1 VDRPTNPSYKQPG
14 NEGRSLRVAS
24 TNPVPLLEPL
34 GGPVDASVF
43 IDTLYGSRWLIAGL
57 TVLTTTLAVG
67 YAVLATPIY
76 QSDILIQ
83 VEDNPNSQ
91 TSTDTLT
98 SMSQMFDIKSAASDE
113 VDILQSRL
121 VLTPA
126 VRTQGLTIDVQPRRF
141 PVFGRWLST
150 FQKGLSDPGFFG
162 YGGYVW
168 GQEHATVATF
178 DPPPTLYGK
187 HFKLIAGANGQYTI
201 VNDHA
206 GIRATGH
213 VGQPLTVQTE
223 DGPLTANVTRIDARP
238 GGIFVLT
245 RVSEVTAVET
255 LQKAMRIAQTTKDS
269 DVIQASLQG
278 SDVHQTSAVLT
289 EIGQQYVAQNV
300 ERKSAEA
307 EKSLAFLNEQ
317 LPQLKHQL
325 EESENA
331 YNRFRAN
338 NAMIDLGEEGTA
350 VLQQTVDAQTK
361 LADLEQ
367 KRNELIARFTDDHP
381 AVIAVTNQEAVLK
394 QRLAQIDAKTRRLP
408 ELEQTQLRL
417 QRDVQVNTDLYT
429 GLLNSAEQLRL
440 VRAGKT
446 GNARLVDTAVE
457 SDEPVK
463 PNRKLV
469 VALGAMIG
477 LFGGSLLA
485 WFRRQLSQGIMH
497 ARDIERDTGL
507 PVYASVPHSKIQQAR
522 DARSYARMWSP
533 AQAGRVTL
541 LAHTDSDSL
550 PIEAL
555 RSFRTALQFLLLEAS
570 NNIVLLSGPTPGV
583 GKSFTSANL
592 AAVLANSQQR
602 VLLIDADMRDGD
614 LHRHFGQREGPGLAD
629 LIALEKPF
637 EELVHRAVL
646 PRLDVLARGV
656 APSNPSEL
664 LMSRR
669 FTHFVGEVAK
679 QYDVVLIDTPPVLAV
694 ADVGSLGQ
702 LAGSAFLVVRQG
714 STTVAQI
721 KESAKRLAHVGV
733 TLDGLVLNGVKPRPG
748 DKTYGYGMYSYPG
761 PRAKASKA

>member
-1 VDRPTNPSYKQPG
+1 VSHKQPA
-14 NEGRSLRVAS
+14 NEGRGLRVAS
-24 TNPVPLLEPL
+24 INPVPILEPVM
-34 GGPVDASVF
+34 GPVDASAF

-57 TVLTTTLAVG
+57 TILTTTVAVG
-67 YAVLATPIY
+67 YAVLAAPIY

-83 VEDNPNSQ
+83 VEDNPNSP
-91 TSTDTLT
+91 TDAL
-98 SMSQMFDIKSAASDE
+98 SSVSQLFAIKSAASDE

-126 VRTQGLTIDVQPRRF
+126 VRSQGLTIDVEPRRF
-141 PVFGRWLST
+141 PVFGRWWST
-150 FQKGLSDPGFFG
+150 LQKGLSTPGFFG
-162 YGGYVW
+162 HGGYVW
-168 GQEHATVATF
+168 AQERATVATF
-178 DPPPTLYGK
+178 DPPTTLYGK
-187 HFKLIAGANGQYTI
+187 PFKLIAGPNGQYTI
-201 VNDHA
+201 ENDHA
-206 GIRATGH
+206 GIRVTGH
-213 VGQPLTVQTE
+213 VGVPLTAETG
-223 DGPLTANVTRIDARP
+223 DGPLTANVTSLYAQP
-238 GGIFVLT
+238 GGTFMLT
-245 RVSEVTAVET
+245 RVSEVTAVES

-278 SDVHQTSAVLT
+278 RDAHQTSAVLT
-289 EIGQQYVAQNV
+289 EIGRQYITQNI

-325 EESENA
+325 DESESA
-331 YNRFRAN
+331 YNQFRTA
-338 NAMIDLGEEGTA
+338 NAMIDLSEEGSA
-350 VLQQTVDAQTK
+350 VLQQTVDAQNK

-367 KRNELIARFTDDHP
+367 KRNELTARFTDDHP
-381 AVIAVTNQEAVLK
+381 AVIAILNQEAVLK
-394 QRLAQIDAKTRRLP
+394 QRLAQIDSKTRRLP
-408 ELEQTQLRL
+408 ALEQTELRL

-440 VRAGKT
+440 ARAGKT
-446 GNARLVDTAVE
+446 GNARLVDTAVV
-457 SDEPVK
+457 SGNPVK

-469 VALGAMIG
+469 VVLGAMVG
-477 LFGGSLLA
+477 LFGGCLLA

-507 PVYASVPHSKIQQAR
+507 PVYASVPYSKIQQAR

-646 PRLDVLARGV
+646 PRLDVLTRGV

-664 LMSRR
+664 LMSKR
-669 FTHFVGEVAK
+669 FTHFVSEIAR

-694 ADVGSLGQ
+694 ADVGALGQ

-721 KESAKRLAHVGV
+721 KESAKRLAHVGA

>member
-1 VDRPTNPSYKQPG
+1 MSHKQPA
-14 NEGRSLRVAS
+14 NEGRGLRVAS
-24 TNPVPLLEPL
+24 INPVPILEPVM
-34 GGPVDASVF
+34 GPVDASAF

-57 TVLTTTLAVG
+57 TILTTTVAVG
-67 YAVLATPIY
+67 YAVLAAPIY

-83 VEDNPNSQ
+83 VEDNPNSP
-91 TSTDTLT
+91 TDAL
-98 SMSQMFDIKSAASDE
+98 SSVSQLFAIKSAASDE

-126 VRTQGLTIDVQPRRF
+126 VRSQGLTIDVEPRRF
-141 PVFGRWLST
+141 PVFGRWWST
-150 FQKGLSDPGFFG
+150 LQKGLSTPGFFG
-162 YGGYVW
+162 HGGYVW
-168 GQEHATVATF
+168 AQERATVATF
-178 DPPPTLYGK
+178 DPPTTLYGK
-187 HFKLIAGANGQYTI
+187 PFKLIAGPNGQYTI
-201 VNDHA
+201 ENDHA
-206 GIRATGH
+206 GIRVTGH
-213 VGQPLTVQTE
+213 VGVPLTAETG
-223 DGPLTANVTRIDARP
+223 DGPLTANVTSLYAQP
-238 GGIFVLT
+238 GGTFMLT
-245 RVSEVTAVET
+245 RVSEVTAVES

-278 SDVHQTSAVLT
+278 RDAHQTSAVLT
-289 EIGQQYVAQNV
+289 EIGRQYITQNI

-325 EESENA
+325 DESESA
-331 YNRFRAN
+331 YNQFRTA
-338 NAMIDLGEEGTA
+338 NAMIDLSEEGSA
-350 VLQQTVDAQTK
+350 VLQQTVDAQNK

-367 KRNELIARFTDDHP
+367 KRNELTARFTDDHP
-381 AVIAVTNQEAVLK
+381 AVIAILNQEAVLK
-394 QRLAQIDAKTRRLP
+394 QRLAQIDSKTRRLP
-408 ELEQTQLRL
+408 ALEQTELRL

-440 VRAGKT
+440 ARAGKT
-446 GNARLVDTAVE
+446 GNARLVDTAVV
-457 SDEPVK
+457 SGNPVK

-469 VALGAMIG
+469 VVLGAMVG
-477 LFGGSLLA
+477 LFGGCLLA

-507 PVYASVPHSKIQQAR
+507 PVYASVPYSKIQQAR

-646 PRLDVLARGV
+646 PRLDVLTRGV

-664 LMSRR
+664 LMSKR
-669 FTHFVGEVAK
+669 FTHFVSEIAR

-694 ADVGSLGQ
+694 ADVGALGQ

-721 KESAKRLAHVGV
+721 KESAKRLAHVGA

>member
-14 NEGRSLRVAS
+14 SDRRGLKVAS
-24 TNPVPLLEPL
+24 INPAPAVEPV
-34 GGPVDASVF
+34 GSVVDASAF
-43 IDTLYGSRWLIAGL
+43 IDTLYDNRWMITGITAVTTAIAI
-57 TVLTTTLAVG
+57 G
-67 YAVLATPIY
+67 YAVLAAPIY

-83 VEDNPNSQ
+83 VEDNPNSP
-91 TSTDTLT
+91 TDTL
-98 SMSQMFDIKSAASDE
+98 SSVSQMFDIKSEASDE
-113 VDILQSRL
+113 MEILQSRL

-126 VRTQGLTIDVQPRRF
+126 VRSQGLTIDVEPQRF
-141 PVFGRWLST
+141 PVFGRWWST
-150 FQKGLSDPGFFG
+150 MQKGLSKPGFFG

-168 GQEHATVATF
+168 AQEQAKVASF
-178 DPPPTLYGK
+178 DPPPVLYGK
-187 HFKLIAGANGQYTI
+187 PFKLIAGANGQYTI
-201 VNDHA
+201 VNDKA
-206 GIRATGH
+206 GIRVSGH
-213 VGQPLTVQTE
+213 VGEPLMAQTV
-223 DGPLTANVTRIDARP
+223 DGPLTADITSLSAEP
-238 GGIFVLT
+238 GGTFRLT
-245 RVSEVTAVET
+245 RVSEVTAVES
-255 LQKAMRIAQTTKDS
+255 LQRAMRIAQTSKDS

-278 SDVHQTSAVLT
+278 RDAAQTSAVLT
-289 EIGQQYVAQNV
+289 EIGQQYIAQNI

-307 EKSLAFLNEQ
+307 EKSLAFLNQQ

-325 EESENA
+325 EESESA
-331 YNRFRAN
+331 YNRFRAQN
-338 NAMIDLGEEGTA
+338 QTIDLTAEGAA
-350 VLQQTVDAQTK
+350 VLQQTVDAQNK

-367 KRNELIARFTDDHP
+367 KRNELVARFTDNHP
-381 AVIAVTNQEAVLK
+381 AVIAIVNQEAVLR
-394 QRLAQIDAKTRRLP
+394 QRLAQIDSKTRQLP
-408 ELEQTQLRL
+408 QLEQNELRL

-429 GLLNSAEQLRL
+429 GLLTSAEQLRIA
-440 VRAGKT
+440 RAGKT
-446 GNARLVDTAVE
+446 GNARLVDTAVVGE
-457 SDEPVK
+457 IPVK

-469 VALGAMIG
+469 VVLGAAIG
-477 LFGGSLLA
+477 LFGGCLLA
-485 WFRRQLSQGIMH
+485 WFRRQLSQAIMH

-507 PVYASVPHSKIQQAR
+507 PVYASIPHSKLQESR
-522 DARSYARMWSP
+522 DARMYTRMWSP
-533 AQAGRVTL
+533 AQAGRVSL

-570 NNIVLLSGPTPGV
+570 NNIVLMSGPTPGV

-614 LHRHFGQREGPGLAD
+614 LHRHFGQREGPGLAE

-637 EELVHRAVL
+637 EELVHRAML
-646 PRLDVLARGV
+646 PRLDVLTRGV

-669 FTHFVGEVAK
+669 FTHFVAEIAK

-714 STTVAQI
+714 STTIAQI

-733 TLDGLVLNGVKPRPG
+733 MLDGLVLNDVKPRPG
-748 DKTYGYGMYSYPG
+748 DKTYGYGTYAYPG
-761 PRAKASKA
+761 APRAHASKA